1 VSRHLTAEEAHALHE
16 DERARVTAQ
25 ERLKALSR
33 TERERERAACMDA
46 CAMTG
51 PGTLT
56 DPPASAKAECC
67 EQARGF

>member
-16 DERARVTAQ
+16 DERARLTDAV
-25 ERLKALSR
+25 R

-56 DPPASAKAECC
+56 DDTGFC
-67 EQARGF
+67 EGGIL

>member
-16 DERARVTAQ
+16 DERARVTARN
-25 ERLKALSR
+25 RLTDAVR

-56 DPPASAKAECC
+56 DTTGFC
-67 EQARGF
+67 EGGIL

>member
-1 VSRHLTAEEAHALHE
+1 MSRHLTAEEAHALHE

-25 ERLKALSR
+25 ERLKAALEA
-33 TERERERAACMDA
+33 ERDRERAACMDA

-56 DPPASAKAECC
+56 DTTGFC
-67 EQARGF
+67 EGGVL

>member
-1 VSRHLTAEEAHALHE
+1 MSRHLTAEEAHALHE

-25 ERLKALSR
+25 ERLKAALKAER
-33 TERERERAACMDA
+33 ARERGACMDA

-56 DPPASAKAECC
+56 DPTGFC
-67 EQARGF
+67 EGGVL